1 MPLKRLLDIAGAAG
15 GLLFFLPAM
24 TAVSIAILLED
35 GFPLLFR
42 QERLGAGRRP
52 FTILKFRSMRDGR
65 VTRVGRVLRSTGL
78 DELPQFVNVLR
89 GEMSAVGPRPLTAA
103 DTVRLGWTASRY
115 DDRFTVRPGLTGL
128 AQVVG
133 SHASRSSLF
142 LDRRYIARQGV
153 WLDAQLIAL
162 SFAINALGKQRV
174 RELLIGRHGR
184 KGFVV
189 AAGTLASNP
198 ESQVPNPR
206 TIQPSTQ
213 DAKSRQV

>member
-1 MPLKRLLDIAGAAG
+1 MRLKRLLDVAGAAG

-24 TAVSIAILLED
+24 TAVSLAILLED

-65 VTRVGRVLRSTGL
+65 ITRVGRVLRSTGL

-103 DTVRLGWTASRY
+103 DTARLGWSAPGY
-115 DDRFTVRPGLTGL
+115 DDRFRVPPGLTGL

-133 SHASRSSLF
+133 SRASRASLF
-142 LDRRYIARQGV
+142 LDRRYIARQSV
-153 WLDAQLIAL
+153 WLDARLIAL

-174 RELLIGRHGR
+174 RELIRH
-184 KGFVV
+184 
-189 AAGTLASNP
+189 
-198 ESQVPNPR
+198 
-206 TIQPSTQ
+206 
-213 DAKSRQV
+213 